1 VDAAKHFDT
10 FAACSMFP
18 QLLLSEDSKLKG
30 RLLPRTLLQ
39 LPPDVGAEAAAAAAT
54 STSWPLQTRLP
65 VFKHSGQRSLRFS
78 QIFWDRTSRD
88 SGILSNTLAP
98 SSSFASS
105 PLLTSVFF
113 PFRPGPQ
120 TLQNLFPPPSLPL
133 SKIITKNC
141 LYYVITSQQ
150 PPSFLVPTSSPL
162 PQDSPNKQHKLF
174 GLLLLSFTTSSTIA
188 GKS

>member
-1 VDAAKHFDT
+1 
-10 FAACSMFP
+10 MFP

-54 STSWPLQTRLP
+54 STSWALQTRLP

-78 QIFWDRTSRD
+78 QIFCGRTSRD

-105 PLLTSVFF
+105 PPPYQCLL
-113 PFRPGPQ
+113 P
-120 TLQNLFPPPSLPL
+120 FPPRTPNPIKPLSSSLPAPL
-133 SKIITKNC
+133 QIQTKNC